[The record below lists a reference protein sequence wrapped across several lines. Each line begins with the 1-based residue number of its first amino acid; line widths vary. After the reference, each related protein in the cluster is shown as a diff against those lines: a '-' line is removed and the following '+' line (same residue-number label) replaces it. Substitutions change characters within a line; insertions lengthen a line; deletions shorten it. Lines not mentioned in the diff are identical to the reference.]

1 MQHHNEQSLGKV
13 IQEFLRVNKLESKL
27 SDVRALDCWPKVV
40 GPMISKHTIDLRI
53 DKKTLYV
60 RLDSDA
66 IRNELLYAKS
76 LIIKNMNNE
85 VGKEAIIEI
94 VFR

>member
-13 IQEFLRVNKLESKL
+13 IQEFLRINRLDSKL

-40 GPMISKHTIDLRI
+40 GPMISNHTIDLRI

-76 LIIKNMNNE
+76 LIIKNINTE